1 MKILHVNFSDNYGGA
16 AIAVMRIHKL
26 LLRNKIDS
34 NLLVSDKI
42 LNEPKTFSI
51 NKTSEKLK
59 NIIKGSINRN
69 LKFFFKSKNKTTHSL
84 NIIPSSLLYEINK
97 FNADIVN
104 LHWIGNETISISQ
117 INKIKA
123 KLVWTLHD
131 MWPFCGAEHYTNNK
145 RFEYGYKLSNKPT
158 KETGLDIN
166 KYIWG
171 KKIRH
176 FKKIKKI
183 IVTSSWMKNAAK
195 KSFLFKD
202 KQITEIPLPIDV
214 NNWNYIKNNKYI
226 KKLLKIEQNKK
237 IIVFGSDNYLKNE
250 RKGLKFYL
258 NLVKKLNKDKY
269 QFIVFGE
276 NNHEEF
282 NSYLKKLNIKKKILN
297 MGKLKDELSLKIFY
311 SSIDLL
317 ILPSMQESFGL
328 IAQEGSIMGVPS
340 VVFNNTGLTSVI
352 DHKKNGYLSKSNS
365 NEDMYTGAK
374 WCLSN
379 LNRYK
384 VSIYSKKKFNEK
396 NIINNYL
403 KFLKS

>member
-26 LLRNKIDS
+26 LLKNKIDS
-34 NLLVSDKI
+34 SLLVSDKT

-84 NIIPSSLLYEINK
+84 NIIPSSLLCEINK

-158 KETGLDIN
+158 NETGLDIN
-166 KYIWG
+166 KYIWE
-171 KKIRH
+171 KKTRH

-365 NEDMYTGAK
+365 NEDIYAGAK

-384 VSIYSKKKFNEK
+384 VSIYSKKKFNEQ

>member
-26 LLRNKIDS
+26 LLKNKIDS

-42 LNEPKTFSI
+42 LNQPKTFSI

-158 KETGLDIN
+158 NETGLDIN
-166 KYIWG
+166 RYIWE
-171 KKIRH
+171 KKTRH
-176 FKKIKKI
+176 FKKIEKI
-183 IVTSSWMKNAAK
+183 IVSSSWMKNAAK

-258 NLVKKLNKDKY
+258 NLVKKLNKEKY

-276 NNHEEF
+276 DNHEEF
-282 NSYLKKLNIKKKILN
+282 NSYLEKFNIEKKVLN

-317 ILPSMQESFGL
+317 ILPSVQESFGL

-340 VVFNNTGLTSVI
+340 VVFNNTGLTSII

-365 NEDMYTGAK
+365 NEDIYAGAK
-374 WCLSN
+374 WCLNN

-396 NIINNYL
+396 NIIKNYL
-403 KFLKS
+403 KFLKN

>member
-34 NLLVSDKI
+34 SLLVSDKI

-69 LKFFFKSKNKTTHSL
+69 LKFLFKSKNKTTHSL

-158 KETGLDIN
+158 NETGLDIN
-166 KYIWG
+166 KYIWK

-365 NEDMYTGAK
+365 NEDIYAGAK

-384 VSIYSKKKFNEK
+384 VSIYSKKKFNEQ

>member
-34 NLLVSDKI
+34 SLLVSDKI

-69 LKFFFKSKNKTTHSL
+69 LKFLFKSKNKTTHSL

-117 INKIKA
+117 INKIKT

-158 KETGLDIN
+158 NETGLDIN
-166 KYIWG
+166 KYIW
-171 KKIRH
+171 KKKTKH

-276 NNHEEF
+276 DNHEEF

-317 ILPSMQESFGL
+317 ILPSTQESFGL

-340 VVFNNTGLTSVI
+340 IVFQ
-352 DHKKNGYLSKSNS
+352 
-365 NEDMYTGAK
+365 
-374 WCLSN
+374 
-379 LNRYK
+379 
-384 VSIYSKKKFNEK
+384 
-396 NIINNYL
+396 
-403 KFLKS
+403 

>member
-34 NLLVSDKI
+34 SLLVSDKI

-84 NIIPSSLLYEINK
+84 NIIPSSLLCEINK

-158 KETGLDIN
+158 NETGLDIN

-258 NLVKKLNKDKY
+258 NLVKKLNKEKY

-276 NNHEEF
+276 DNHEEF
-282 NSYLKKLNIKKKILN
+282 NSYLEKFNIEKKVLN

-317 ILPSMQESFGL
+317 ILPSVQESFGL

-340 VVFNNTGLTSVI
+340 VVFNNTGLTSII

-365 NEDMYTGAK
+365 NEDIYAGAK
-374 WCLSN
+374 WCLNN

-396 NIINNYL
+396 NIIKNYL
-403 KFLKS
+403 KFLKN

>member
-34 NLLVSDKI
+34 SLLVSDKI

-69 LKFFFKSKNKTTHSL
+69 LKFLFKSKNKTTHSL

-117 INKIKA
+117 INKIKT

-158 KETGLDIN
+158 SETGLDIN
-166 KYIWG
+166 KYIWE
-171 KKIRH
+171 KKTKH

-258 NLVKKLNKDKY
+258 NLVKKLNKEKY

-276 NNHEEF
+276 DNHEEF

-317 ILPSMQESFGL
+317 ILPSTQESFGL

-340 VVFNNTGLTSVI
+340 IVFNNTGLTSVI

-365 NEDMYTGAK
+365 NEDIYAGVK

-379 LNRYK
+379 LNKYK
-384 VSIYSKKKFNEK
+384 VSIYSKKKFDEK
-396 NIINNYL
+396 KIINNYL
-403 KFLKS
+403 KFLKN

>member
-1 MKILHVNFSDNYGGA
+1 M
-16 AIAVMRIHKL
+16 
-26 LLRNKIDS
+26 DS
-34 NLLVSDKI
+34 SRYV
-42 LNEPKTFSI
+42 
-51 NKTSEKLK
+51 
-59 NIIKGSINRN
+59 
-69 LKFFFKSKNKTTHSL
+69 
-84 NIIPSSLLYEINK
+84 
-97 FNADIVN
+97 A
-104 LHWIGNETISISQ
+104 
-117 INKIKA
+117 
-123 KLVWTLHD
+123 
-131 MWPFCGAEHYTNNK
+131 FCGAEHYTNNK

-158 KETGLDIN
+158 NETGLDIN

-171 KKIRH
+171 KKTRH

-183 IVTSSWMKNAAK
+183 IATSSWMKNAAK

-202 KQITEIPLPIDV
+202 KQITELPLPIDV

-317 ILPSMQESFGL
+317 ILPSMQASFLL

-340 VVFNNTGLTSVI
+340 VVFNHTGLTSVI

-365 NEDMYTGAK
+365 NEDIYAGAK

-384 VSIYSKKKFNEK
+384 VSIYSKKKFNEQ

>member
-34 NLLVSDKI
+34 SLLVSDKI

-69 LKFFFKSKNKTTHSL
+69 LKFLFKSKNKTTHSL

-158 KETGLDIN
+158 NETGLDIN

-171 KKIRH
+171 KKTRY

-183 IVTSSWMKNAAK
+183 IVTSSWMKNTAK

-297 MGKLKDELSLKIFY
+297 VGKFKDELSLKIFY
-311 SSIDLL
+311 SSVDLL
-317 ILPSMQESFGL
+317 ILPSVQESFGL

-352 DHKKNGYLSKSNS
+352 DHKKNGYLSKANS
-365 NEDMYTGAK
+365 NEDIYAGAK

-379 LNRYK
+379 LKRYK
-384 VSIYSKKKFNEK
+384 VSIYSKKKFNEQ

>member
-34 NLLVSDKI
+34 SLLVSDKI

-158 KETGLDIN
+158 NETGLDIN

>member
-34 NLLVSDKI
+34 SLLVSDKI

-69 LKFFFKSKNKTTHSL
+69 LKFLFKSKNKTTHSL
-84 NIIPSSLLYEINK
+84 NIIPSSLLCEINK

-158 KETGLDIN
+158 NETGLDIN
-166 KYIWG
+166 RYIWE
-171 KKIRH
+171 KKTRH
-176 FKKIKKI
+176 FKKIEKI
-183 IVTSSWMKNAAK
+183 IVSSSWMKNAAK

-226 KKLLKIEQNKK
+226 KKLLRIEQNKK

-317 ILPSMQESFGL
+317 ILPSIQESFGL

-365 NEDMYTGAK
+365 NEDIYAGAK

-384 VSIYSKKKFNEK
+384 VSIYSKKKFNEQ

>member
-34 NLLVSDKI
+34 SLLVSDKI

-69 LKFFFKSKNKTTHSL
+69 LKFLFKSKNKTTHSL

-117 INKIKA
+117 INKIKT

-158 KETGLDIN
+158 NETGLDIN

-317 ILPSMQESFGL
+317 ILPSVQESFGL

-340 VVFNNTGLTSVI
+340 VVFNNTGLTSII

-365 NEDMYTGAK
+365 NEDIYAGAK
-374 WCLSN
+374 WCLNN

-396 NIINNYL
+396 NIIKNYL
-403 KFLKS
+403 KFLKN

>member
-26 LLRNKIDS
+26 LLKNKIDS

-42 LNEPKTFSI
+42 LNQPKTFSI

-123 KLVWTLHD
+123 ELVWTLHD

-158 KETGLDIN
+158 NETGLDIN
-166 KYIWG
+166 RYIWE
-171 KKIRH
+171 KKTRH
-176 FKKIKKI
+176 FKKIEKI
-183 IVTSSWMKNAAK
+183 IVSSSWMKNAAK

-258 NLVKKLNKDKY
+258 NLVKKLNKEKY

-276 NNHEEF
+276 DNHEEF
-282 NSYLKKLNIKKKILN
+282 NSYLEKFNIEKKVLN

-317 ILPSMQESFGL
+317 ILPSVQESFGL

-340 VVFNNTGLTSVI
+340 VVFNNTGLTSII

-365 NEDMYTGAK
+365 NEDIYAGAK
-374 WCLSN
+374 WCLNN

-396 NIINNYL
+396 NIIKNYL
-403 KFLKS
+403 KFLKN

>member
-34 NLLVSDKI
+34 SLLVSDKI

-69 LKFFFKSKNKTTHSL
+69 LKFLFKSKNKTTHSL

-158 KETGLDIN
+158 NETGLDIN
-166 KYIWG
+166 RYIWE
-171 KKIRH
+171 KKTRH
-176 FKKIKKI
+176 FKKIEKI
-183 IVTSSWMKNAAK
+183 IVSSSWMKNAAK

-276 NNHEEF
+276 DNHEEF
-282 NSYLKKLNIKKKILN
+282 NSYLEKFNIEKKVLN

-317 ILPSMQESFGL
+317 ILPSTQESFGL

-365 NEDMYTGAK
+365 NEDIYAGAK

-384 VSIYSKKKFNEK
+384 VSIYSKKKFNEQ

>member
-34 NLLVSDKI
+34 SLLVSDKI

-84 NIIPSSLLYEINK
+84 NIIPSSLLCEINK

-158 KETGLDIN
+158 NETGLDIK
-166 KYIWG
+166 KYIWV
-171 KKIRH
+171 KKTRYS
-176 FKKIKKI
+176 KKIKKI
-183 IVTSSWMKNAAK
+183 IVTSSWMKNTAK

-297 MGKLKDELSLKIFY
+297 VGKFKDELSLKIFY
-311 SSIDLL
+311 SSVDLL
-317 ILPSMQESFGL
+317 ILPSVQESFGL

-352 DHKKNGYLSKSNS
+352 DHKKNGYLSKANS
-365 NEDMYTGAK
+365 NEDIYAGAK

-379 LNRYK
+379 LKRYK
-384 VSIYSKKKFNEK
+384 VSIYSKKKFNEQ

>member
-34 NLLVSDKI
+34 SLLVSDKI

-69 LKFFFKSKNKTTHSL
+69 LKFLFKSKNKTTHSL
-84 NIIPSSLLYEINK
+84 NIIPSSLLCEINK

-158 KETGLDIN
+158 NETGLDIN

-171 KKIRH
+171 KKTRY

-183 IVTSSWMKNAAK
+183 IVTSSWMKNTAK

-214 NNWNYIKNNKYI
+214 NNWNYIENNKYI

-297 MGKLKDELSLKIFY
+297 VGKFKDELSLKIFY
-311 SSIDLL
+311 SSVDLL
-317 ILPSMQESFGL
+317 ILPSVQESFGL

-352 DHKKNGYLSKSNS
+352 DHKKNGYLSKANS
-365 NEDMYTGAK
+365 NEDIYAGAK

-379 LNRYK
+379 LKRYK
-384 VSIYSKKKFNEK
+384 VSIYSKKKFNEQ

>member
-34 NLLVSDKI
+34 SLLVSDKI

-69 LKFFFKSKNKTTHSL
+69 LKFLFKSKNKTTHSL

-117 INKIKA
+117 INKIKT

-158 KETGLDIN
+158 SETGLDIN
-166 KYIWG
+166 KYIWE
-171 KKIRH
+171 KKTRH

-276 NNHEEF
+276 DNHEEF

-317 ILPSMQESFGL
+317 ILPSTQESFGL

-340 VVFNNTGLTSVI
+340 IVFNNTGLTSVI

-365 NEDMYTGAK
+365 NEDIYAGVK

-379 LNRYK
+379 LNKYK
-384 VSIYSKKKFNEK
+384 VSIYSKKKFDEK
-396 NIINNYL
+396 KIINNYL
-403 KFLKS
+403 KFLKN

>member
-34 NLLVSDKI
+34 SLLVSDKI

-69 LKFFFKSKNKTTHSL
+69 LKFLFKSKNKTTHSL

-117 INKIKA
+117 INKIKT

-158 KETGLDIN
+158 SETGLDIN
-166 KYIWG
+166 KYIWE
-171 KKIRH
+171 KKTKH

-276 NNHEEF
+276 DNHEEF

-317 ILPSMQESFGL
+317 ILPSTQESFGL

-340 VVFNNTGLTSVI
+340 IVFNNTGLTSVI

-365 NEDMYTGAK
+365 NEDIYAGVK

-379 LNRYK
+379 LNKYK
-384 VSIYSKKKFNEK
+384 VSIYSKKKFDEK
-396 NIINNYL
+396 KIINNYL
-403 KFLKS
+403 KFLKN

>member
-34 NLLVSDKI
+34 SLLVSDKI

-69 LKFFFKSKNKTTHSL
+69 LKFLFKSKNKTTHSL

-158 KETGLDIN
+158 NETGLDIN

-171 KKIRH
+171 KKTRY

-352 DHKKNGYLSKSNS
+352 DHKKNGYLSKANS
-365 NEDMYTGAK
+365 NEDIYAGAK

-379 LNRYK
+379 LKRYK
-384 VSIYSKKKFNEK
+384 VSIYSKKKFNEQ

>member
-34 NLLVSDKI
+34 SLLVSDKI

-69 LKFFFKSKNKTTHSL
+69 LKFLFKSKNKTTHSL
-84 NIIPSSLLYEINK
+84 NIIPSSLLCEINK

-117 INKIKA
+117 INKIKT

-158 KETGLDIN
+158 NETGLDIN
-166 KYIWG
+166 RYIWE
-171 KKIRH
+171 KKTRH
-176 FKKIKKI
+176 FKKIEKI
-183 IVTSSWMKNAAK
+183 IVSSSWMKNAAK

-317 ILPSMQESFGL
+317 ILPSVQESFGL

-340 VVFNNTGLTSVI
+340 VVFNNTGLTSII

-365 NEDMYTGAK
+365 NEDIYAGAK
-374 WCLSN
+374 WCLNN

-396 NIINNYL
+396 NIIKNYL
-403 KFLKS
+403 KFLKN

>member
-34 NLLVSDKI
+34 SLLVSDKI

-69 LKFFFKSKNKTTHSL
+69 LKFLFKSKNKTTHSL

-158 KETGLDIN
+158 NETGLDIN
-166 KYIWG
+166 KYIWE
-171 KKIRH
+171 KKTKH

-297 MGKLKDELSLKIFY
+297 VGKFKDELSLKIFY
-311 SSIDLL
+311 SSVDLL
-317 ILPSMQESFGL
+317 ILPSVQESFGL

-365 NEDMYTGAK
+365 NEDIYAGAK

-384 VSIYSKKKFNEK
+384 VSIYSKKKFNEQ

>member
-34 NLLVSDKI
+34 SLLVSDKI

-117 INKIKA
+117 INKIKT

-158 KETGLDIN
+158 NETGLDIN

-276 NNHEEF
+276 DNHEEF

-365 NEDMYTGAK
+365 NEDIYAGAK
-374 WCLSN
+374 WCLNN

-396 NIINNYL
+396 NIIKNYL
-403 KFLKS
+403 KFLKN

>member
-158 KETGLDIN
+158 NETGLDIN

-276 NNHEEF
+276 DNHEEF

>member
-84 NIIPSSLLYEINK
+84 NIIPSSLLCEINK

-158 KETGLDIN
+158 NETGLDIN

-276 NNHEEF
+276 DNHEEF
-282 NSYLKKLNIKKKILN
+282 NSYLEKFNIEKKVLN

>member
-34 NLLVSDKI
+34 SLLVSDKI

-84 NIIPSSLLYEINK
+84 NIIPSSLLCEINK

-158 KETGLDIN
+158 NETGLDIN

-171 KKIRH
+171 KKTRY

-183 IVTSSWMKNAAK
+183 IVTSSWMKNTAK

-214 NNWNYIKNNKYI
+214 NNWNYIENNKYI

-297 MGKLKDELSLKIFY
+297 VGKFKDELSLKIFY
-311 SSIDLL
+311 SSVDLL
-317 ILPSMQESFGL
+317 ILPSVQESFGL

-352 DHKKNGYLSKSNS
+352 DHKKNGYLSKANS
-365 NEDMYTGAK
+365 NEDIYAGAK

-379 LNRYK
+379 LKRYK
-384 VSIYSKKKFNEK
+384 VSIYSKKKFNEQ

>member
-34 NLLVSDKI
+34 SLLVSDKI

-69 LKFFFKSKNKTTHSL
+69 LKFLFKSKNKTTHSL

-158 KETGLDIN
+158 SETGLDIN
-166 KYIWG
+166 KYIWE
-171 KKIRH
+171 KKTKH

-276 NNHEEF
+276 DNHEEF

-317 ILPSMQESFGL
+317 ILPSTQESFGL

-340 VVFNNTGLTSVI
+340 IVFNNTGLTSVI

-365 NEDMYTGAK
+365 NEDIYAGVK

-379 LNRYK
+379 LNKYK
-384 VSIYSKKKFNEK
+384 VSIYSKKKFDEK
-396 NIINNYL
+396 KIINNYL
-403 KFLKS
+403 KFLKN